1 MVRLDNRSNKVCWFN
16 SSCVATLFLAK
27 SCNRTYPPAE
37 TFDCFMDYFS
47 MWYNQENSHVFFP
60 IEAIKHLIQEMT
72 VKDAE
77 EVLRYQNEATLFFTA
92 VGGTQ
97 YKGDDLCELPPVY
110 GVLEPGLE
118 FFKFMKP
125 SMVETTM
132 PYRCRH
138 CNEKGNAKKKSPAL
152 LLSFPSIDN
161 WWIWSVLLVQNN
173 VLSLS
178 LWPGKYHAAFNSTNM
193 NLPPHL

>member
-1 MVRLDNRSNKVCWFN
+1 
-16 SSCVATLFLAK
+16 
-27 SCNRTYPPAE
+27 
-37 TFDCFMDYFS
+37 
-47 MWYNQENSHVFFP
+47 MWYNQESSHVFFP

-97 YKGDDLCELPPVY
+97 DKGDDLCELPPVY

-132 PYRCRH
+132 PYRCSH
-138 CNEKGNAKKKSPAL
+138 CKEKGNAKKKSPAL

-161 WWIWSVLLVQNN
+161 W
-173 VLSLS
+173 
-178 LWPGKYHAAFNSTNM
+178 
-193 NLPPHL
+193 